1 MKAGIYDVRLVRDEC
16 NDYQKFDAVFTSVF
30 EISKSSRTISGWT
43 PTVKDVYKV
52 NLLATELPRDI
63 YKGDGRVEY
72 AISTSGS
79 IPTEGWQE
87 SRSFMN
93 LKSGSNYYVFV
104 RVTEGENY
112 LAAPAIGSNVA
123 TAITGSITG
132 NTKWEPRIQIKTFDG
147 TDRAIHGT
155 YGFYDGNWSSRTKL
169 TGNGNDFEK
178 GDDDYY
184 TIKGWGNY
192 DPWMISK
199 YRLEFDHL
207 VGQGWGCENLKP
219 LVEYND
225 QRIRASQIDVNKKFN
240 SDQNIIYDVTGFQR
254 VIEEVGNFS
263 STGEDGILTNINLNN
278 ENLAEVYT
286 FTYNGKVRDQYAL
299 PVVIIDGEN
308 SYIEY
313 AYDAYDHYDAP
324 SMYIEADKDKYNQYL
339 DYTINSISINLAN
352 LKEVMENDGVTSTNI
367 EVTLKFPERSATNE
381 TSKWTKI
388 ITVSFE

>member
-1 MKAGIYDVRLVRDEC
+1 
-16 NDYQKFDAVFTSVF
+16 
-30 EISKSSRTISGWT
+30 
-43 PTVKDVYKV
+43 
-52 NLLATELPRDI
+52 
-63 YKGDGRVEY
+63 
-72 AISTSGS
+72 
-79 IPTEGWQE
+79 
-87 SRSFMN
+87 
-93 LKSGSNYYVFV
+93 
-104 RVTEGENY
+104 
-112 LAAPAIGSNVA
+112 
-123 TAITGSITG
+123 
-132 NTKWEPRIQIKTFDG
+132 
-147 TDRAIHGT
+147 
-155 YGFYDGNWSSRTKL
+155 
-169 TGNGNDFEK
+169 
-178 GDDDYY
+178 
-184 TIKGWGNY
+184 
-192 DPWMISK
+192 MISK

-352 LKEVMENDGVTSTNI
+352 LKEAMENDGVTSTNI